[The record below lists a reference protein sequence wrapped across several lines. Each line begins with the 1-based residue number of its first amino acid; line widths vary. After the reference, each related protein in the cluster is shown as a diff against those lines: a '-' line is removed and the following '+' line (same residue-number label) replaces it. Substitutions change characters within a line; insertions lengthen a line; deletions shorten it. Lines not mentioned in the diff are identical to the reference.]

1 MRPLRGP
8 PAPVVKLHFPPF
20 PLPARRAL
28 VRMFV
33 IPIMRTI
40 LALALTLAT
49 ASAQQQPE
57 ARYLS
62 GIRQLTFEG
71 RRAGEGYFSAD
82 GSKLI
87 FQSERE
93 PGNPFYQIYLM
104 DLVTGDTERV
114 SPGVG
119 KTTCGWIHPDG
130 KRVMFAS
137 THQDKEARA
146 KQEAEIKE
154 RLAVTKRRYAWDYD
168 ENYEIWEYSL
178 ADKSLKN
185 LTNSPGY
192 DAEGCWSPD
201 GKQMVFA
208 SNRAA
213 YSRQLSPEEAE
224 HMKTDKQYFMDLY
237 LANADGSNPR
247 QLTNV
252 PGYDGGPFFS
262 ADGKMIC
269 WRRFTPKLDQA
280 EIWVMNA
287 DGTGQRQ
294 ITRLGALSWAPYFHP
309 SGKYL
314 IFTTN
319 LLGFANFELYIVDV
333 EGKHEPVRVTTT
345 DGFDG
350 LPVFTPDGKKLA
362 WTSRRAT
369 DGSDQIF
376 QADWSHEQALA
387 ALQGAPGS
395 SAAPSAQ
402 APAPAAAPTL
412 LGAPE
417 ITPEDI
423 KKHVAFLASDALDGR
438 LTGTEGEKKAT
449 QFVADAFREIG
460 LVPVGDDNGWVEPG
474 QIAEGGAR
482 GAGKKLAITG
492 LSAAHAVQVDA
503 DWRPLPFS
511 QTGQIP
517 AAGIVF
523 AGYGIETPDEATSA
537 DGKKMEPYS
546 SYAHLEVK
554 DKWVMVLRYLPEGI
568 TTERRNDLIRY
579 SSLRHKA
586 LIARQRG
593 ARGLIVVSG
602 PNSKVTAQLVPMSF
616 DASLASSGI
625 PAISI
630 TDQLA
635 DALLGPSG
643 SALKP
648 LQDKL
653 DTGALLGG
661 IELKGALLGAEIVIT
676 QEKRTGRNVLGALPR
691 GKDFDFHTPPLLIG
705 AHVDHLGSKGGSNS
719 RAKGDELNK
728 IHHGADDNASG
739 VAGMIEIAHWL
750 ADQKRQGKIT
760 LARDVIFAAWSGE
773 ELGLLGSNH
782 FAENLAKMI
791 RGDASAKLTGMI
803 AACLNM
809 DMIGRFNKTLVL
821 QGVGSSAWWPKEI
834 EKRNAPIGLPITT
847 HTDAHLPTDSTTFYL
862 RGVPT
867 LNAFTGAHED
877 YHMPSDTTEKINY
890 DKAAQISLL
899 MGLIGRGVATTH
911 EQPDYIAM
919 AAPKNQGAR
928 GGMRVY
934 LGTIPDY
941 SQGDVKG
948 VKLSGVSPVGPA
960 AKAGVKAGDV
970 IIKLGAKD
978 VLNIYDYTSLM
989 GELKVGAETTIV
1001 VLRDGKPVEMKIV
1014 PGSRD

>member
-1 MRPLRGP
+1 MTKG
-8 PAPVVKLHFPPF
+8 FP
-20 PLPARRAL
+20 
-28 VRMFV
+28 
-33 IPIMRTI
+33 
-40 LALALTLAT
+40 
-49 ASAQQQPE
+49 
-57 ARYLS
+57 
-62 GIRQLTFEG
+62 
-71 RRAGEGYFSAD
+71 RAGEGYFSAD
-82 GSKLI
+82 GTKLI

-104 DLVTGDTERV
+104 DLMTGDTQRI

-137 THQDKEARA
+137 THQDAEAKA

-154 RLAVTKRRYAWDYD
+154 RLAATKRRYAWDYD
-168 ENYEIWEYSL
+168 ENYEIWECSL
-178 ADKSLKN
+178 ADQSLKN
-185 LTNSPGY
+185 LTNAPGY

-201 GKQMVFA
+201 GRQMVFA

-213 YSRQLSPEEAE
+213 YSRQLTPEEAE
-224 HMKTDKQYFMDLY
+224 HMKTDKQFFMDLY
-237 LANADGSNPR
+237 LADADGSNPR

-294 ITRLGALSWAPYFHP
+294 VTRLGALSWAPYFHP

-319 LLGFANFELYIVDV
+319 LQGFANFELYIVDV
-333 EGKHEPVRVTTT
+333 EGRRAPVRVTHTE
-345 DGFDG
+345 GFDG
-350 LPVFTPDGKKLA
+350 LPVFSPDGKKIV
-362 WTSRRAT
+362 WSSHRTP

-376 QADWSHEQALA
+376 QADWSHERALA
-387 ALQGAPGS
+387 ALQAAP
-395 SAAPSAQ
+395 APSA
-402 APAPAAAPTL
+402 ASAPGGPAPVAASGTSL

-417 ITPEDI
+417 ITSADL
-423 KKHVAFLASDALDGR
+423 KKYVSYLASDELDGR
-438 LTGTEGEKKAT
+438 LTGTDGEKKAT
-449 QFVADAFREIG
+449 QYVADAFKEIG
-460 LVPVGDDNGWVEPG
+460 LLPVGDDNGWFELFDFT
-474 QIAEGGAR
+474 
-482 GAGKKLAITG
+482 AGVALGDGNKLAITG
-492 LSAAHAVQVDA
+492 LPVAPAAQVDL

-511 QTGQIP
+511 QTGEVP
-517 AAGIVF
+517 ASGIVF

-537 DGKKMEPYS
+537 DGRKMEPYS

-554 DKWVMVLRYLPEGI
+554 DKWVVVLRYLPEGI
-568 TTERRNDLIRY
+568 SAERRNDLIRF

-586 LIARQRG
+586 LVARQRG
-593 ARGLIVVSG
+593 ARGLIIVSG
-602 PNSKVTAQLVPMSF
+602 PNSKVTAHLVPMSF

-635 DALLGPSG
+635 DALLAASG
-643 SALKP
+643 NALKP

-653 DTGALLGG
+653 DTGALIGG
-661 IELKGALLGAEIVIT
+661 IEIKGVTLGASIVIT

-691 GKDFDFHTPPLLIG
+691 GKEFDFHIPPLLIG
-705 AHVDHLGSKGGSNS
+705 AHVDHLGSRGGSNS

-728 IHHGADDNASG
+728 VHHGADDNASG
-739 VAGMIEIAHWL
+739 VAGLIEIAHWL
-750 ADQKRQGKIT
+750 ADLKRQGKIT

-782 FAENLAKMI
+782 FVENLAKMI
-791 RGDASAKLTGMI
+791 KGDPNAKLTGMI
-803 AACLNM
+803 AATLNM

-834 EKRNAPIGLPITT
+834 EKRNVPVGLPITT

-877 YHMPSDTTEKINY
+877 YHMPSDTADKINY

-899 MGLIGRGVATTH
+899 MGLIGRSIATTH

-919 AAPKNQGAR
+919 AAPKNQGTR

-960 AKAGVKAGDV
+960 AKAGVKAGDI
-970 IIKLGAKD
+970 IIKLGGKD

-989 GELKVGAETTIV
+989 GELKVGAETTIIV
-1001 VLRDGKPVEMKIV
+1001 QRDGKPVEMKIL